1 MQDNPIIDAEHGF
14 DLVATHG
21 GYDLRCVFHAVSMRK
36 KRSCASIFFACVAL
50 GYVANCLQRNA
61 TGVNEMTLVELMLA
75 SDVIL
80 DVSDDYAGEFG
91 SCILYFTADDED
103 APVELIGWSLGGL
116 PLTRA
121 QLEIALTPSQVSS
134 FEVIAAEKWDAE
146 SETRELNRGD
156 DANDWNAE

>member
-1 MQDNPIIDAEHGF
+1 
-14 DLVATHG
+14 
-21 GYDLRCVFHAVSMRK
+21 
-36 KRSCASIFFACVAL
+36 
-50 GYVANCLQRNA
+50 
-61 TGVNEMTLVELMLA
+61 MTLVELMLA

-146 SETRELNRGD
+146 AEARELNRGD